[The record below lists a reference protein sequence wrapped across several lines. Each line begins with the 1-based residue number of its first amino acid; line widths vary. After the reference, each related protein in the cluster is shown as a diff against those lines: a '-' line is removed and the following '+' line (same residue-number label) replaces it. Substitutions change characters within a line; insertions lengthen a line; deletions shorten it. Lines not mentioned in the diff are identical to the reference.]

1 MHYVFAPFSLYPGRA
16 ELFGADGLVHVEP
29 KAFALLSLLVEHH
42 DRVVSCEEMIE
53 VIWGGRFVSDAA
65 VSTALKSARKALGDD
80 GERQAY
86 IRTVHGTGHRFVAE
100 VERRVDASL
109 VVPPDEA
116 LPEPTDRRPTIAVL
130 PFVQNADEAVRL
142 GDGLADEIIS
152 SLARLRWL
160 RVIARESSFRFRRD
174 EVDLAGMRR
183 ILGAGYVLSG
193 RVELAAG
200 RLHVSVTLIE
210 TQSGSVVWAD
220 RISPSLDDL
229 HLARQEITTAVIGA
243 LDLQISQAEAAT
255 ARTKSTEMLDA
266 WGAYHLGMSHV
277 LRFNAHDNTIAVG
290 LFERA
295 TRLVP
300 DFATA
305 FAARAFALQQEAS
318 QAFTADTAPVIAE
331 MRRMAERAV
340 DLDPFDPFA
349 NMVMGR
355 VHQVSGQ
362 PDEGLCWYDRAI
374 DVSPNFVKGHYA
386 RGITDML
393 AGRTNQAHAGIDTSM
408 HLSPMDPLLGLML
421 TFKAM
426 SHFVDGNL
434 DLALDWSRK
443 AVRCNQVHYL
453 VLTSAALVHHAAGE
467 TVEAARWATHL
478 RTLRPDATVE
488 PYFLSMPFANADTTS
503 VVRKALHDLGIPD

>member
-42 DRVVSCEEMIE
+42 DRVVSREEMIE

-65 VSTALKSARKALGDD
+65 VSTALRSARKALGDD

-100 VERRVDASL
+100 VVRRVDASL

-266 WGAYHLGMSHV
+266 WGAYHLGMSHLV
-277 LRFNAHDNTIAVG
+277 RFNARDNTIAEG

-295 TRLVP
+295 TLMDP
-300 DFATA
+300 NFATA
-305 FAARAFALQQEAS
+305 FAGRAFALQQEAT
-318 QAFTADTAPVIAE
+318 QGFKKDATPALAE
-331 MRRMAERAV
+331 MRRVAERAV
-340 DLDPFDPFA
+340 ELDPYDPFA

-355 VHQVSGQ
+355 VLQFTGQ
-362 PDEGLCWYDRAI
+362 PDDGLFWYDRSI

-393 AGRTNQAHAGIDTSM
+393 AGRTQEAHAGVDTSM

-421 TFKAM
+421 TFK
-426 SHFVDGNL
+426 SLSYFVDGKL
-434 DLALDWSRK
+434 DLALEWSRK
-443 AVRCNQVHYL
+443 AVRSNQVHYL
-453 VLTSAALVHHAAGE
+453 ILTTAAMVSQLAGD
-467 TVEAARWATHL
+467 TVDARRWASRL
-478 RTLRPDATVE
+478 RELRPDATIA
-488 PYFLSMPFANADTTS
+488 PYFLSMNFANPDIRAL
-503 VVRKALHDLGIPD
+503 VRRTLHDLGIPD